1 MFKKSSMRLLLALT
15 AVLTAGLVAA
25 QSNLAISPTAPDRYV
40 VQKGDTLWEIA
51 GRFLRDPWRW
61 PEVWQMNKAEIRD
74 PHWIYPGDVVVLDRN
89 AQRLSLQRGTGSG
102 AGAGTVRV
110 APQVRAEKTAPAIP
124 SIPPNAIEPWL
135 DRPLVIEKGGLDSA
149 PRIVAT
155 QEGRYNLGAGARA
168 YVAGL
173 AEAAPGQLLQVY
185 RQGGPLIDPDTR
197 AVLGY
202 EAIYLGTARV
212 KKPGDPTT
220 VEIVGAV
227 QEMGL
232 GDRLLPVAKPEIVN
246 FVPRAPATDVVA
258 RVIAIYG
265 DRGDG
270 QGLLSSFSPALALN
284 RTANDVYGYD
294 ARREGGTMNVVSIN
308 RGARDGI
315 EVGTVLALAR
325 DATVKFDRS
334 VGPWYL
340 GKNAPQAVQ
349 LPEERYGLLFVFRV
363 FDNVSYGLVMRA
375 DRPLVSGDVAMKP

>member
-1 MFKKSSMRLLLALT
+1 MRLLLALT
-15 AVLTAGLVAA
+15 AVLTAGLVTA
-25 QSNLAISPTAPDRYV
+25 QSNVAISPTAPDRYV

-61 PEVWQMNKAEIRD
+61 PEVWQINKTQIRD
-74 PHWIYPGDVVVLDRN
+74 PHWIYPGDVVVLDRD
-89 AQRLSLQRGTGSG
+89 ARRLSLQRGGG
-102 AGAGTVRV
+102 AGTSAGTVRV
-110 APQVRAEKTAPAIP
+110 GPQVRAEQTAQAIS
-124 SIPPNAIEPWL
+124 SIPQNAIEPWL
-135 DRPLVIEKGGLDSA
+135 DRPVVIEKGGLDNA
-149 PRIVAT
+149 PRVVAT
-155 QEGRYNLGAGARA
+155 QEGRYNLGGGARA

-173 AEAAPGQLLQVY
+173 DQSAPDQMLQIY
-185 RQGGPLIDPDTR
+185 RQGGPLLDPDTR
-197 AVLGY
+197 TVLGY

-220 VEIVGAV
+220 VEIVSAV
-227 QEMGL
+227 QEIGL
-232 GDRLLPVAKPEIVN
+232 GDRLVPVAKPPIVN
-246 FVPRAPATDVVA
+246 FVPRAPTTDVVA

-270 QGLLSSFSPALALN
+270 QGLLASFSPALAIN
-284 RTANDVYGYD
+284 RSANDVYGYD
-294 ARREGGTMNVVSIN
+294 ARREGGPMNVVSIN

-340 GKNAPQAVQ
+340 GKEAPPAVQ

-363 FDNVSYGLVMRA
+363 FDNISYGLVMRA